1 VWYGMTALHGSVA
14 ICTGPAGSPPAARQ
28 CQQPGCG
35 RDTKRAL
42 FVDPYTWAGRE
53 PPVARMPAANAALLE
68 RRRSSDD
75 EAGGRLESVLSRG
88 RGPGV
93 QRGPAGQR
101 RSRSKAVPM
110 TPRTAVA
117 RSRRPLFQP
126 TSTSPRNRPST
137 GPANPSAATHRMRL
151 TQCSNMQLCNRHPA
165 LSTSAIV
172 AAVIAVVAE

>member
-1 VWYGMTALHGSVA
+1 MRYEGTAWLCCYMYRA
-14 ICTGPAGSPPAARQ
+14 RRQPASQPASS
-28 CQQPGCG
+28 G
-35 RDTKRAL
+35 RNTKRAL
-42 FVDPYTWAGRE
+42 SVDPYTWASRQ
-53 PPVARMPAANAALLE
+53 PPAARCRQRGPSRKTAII
-68 RRRSSDD
+68 SD

-93 QRGPAGQR
+93 QRGAAGQQ

-126 TSTSPRNRPST
+126 TNTPPRNRPST

-165 LSTSAIV
+165 SSTSIIV
-172 AAVIAVVAE
+172 AAVIVESWCCG

>member
-1 VWYGMTALHGSVA
+1 MALLLYVQG
-14 ICTGPAGSPPAARQ
+14 PPAA
-28 CQQPGCG
+28 CQPACLPASSG

-42 FVDPYTWAGRE
+42 SVDPYTWASRQ
-53 PPVARMPAANAALLE
+53 
-68 RRRSSDD
+68 RSPSRKTAIVSD

-88 RGPGV
+88 REPGV
-93 QRGPAGQR
+93 QRGAAGQQ

-126 TSTSPRNRPST
+126 TNTPPRNRPST

-151 TQCSNMQLCNRHPA
+151 TQCSNMQLCIRHPA
-165 LSTSAIV
+165 SRTSIIV
-172 AAVIAVVAE
+172 AAVIVESRCCG